1 MKIRDIALNDFRL
14 FYGRHEIN
22 FSIKNDKH
30 ITIFVGENGAGKT
43 TLLNA
48 IYWAFTGN
56 FTKQM
61 TRASDGSI
69 NVINK
74 DARKEGR
81 RECSVQVTFLDE
93 TSTYVLNR
101 TYTDSGNTMLSL
113 HVVSQDGVSRP
124 IAPTL
129 AQGHLEKFLPSQLAN
144 WFIFDGEAMDQIQ
157 LNGSPNFKKD
167 LQKTFGFSHMN
178 LLIEQLR
185 AMEREYAKQESKA
198 INDTEVSSVND
209 LVEQYEKAIDIFK
222 EEIAKRDDEIE
233 NEEKLESA
241 YFQQLRALPQSDAL
255 TGNIERETRLAKEKS
270 QRMAGL
276 EHRRKQLLIDDGPKF
291 LLSKLCESLEGKL
304 QIKEEKQS
312 LPAPFGDRLI
322 ADIFSMNECICG
334 RPVYAGSTEAVKLI
348 ALAERASTSQFTQ
361 RIATIRSALTG
372 HATASAKYTD
382 NMQQLDESIEILVS
396 EINEHRTT
404 IKSHEEEMAGIPIAK
419 IQELDAKRNAAKANA
434 SRAREA
440 RGILKARLEDA
451 RSKHSNAKINLD
463 SLLSKKNKGTQ
474 ISKDRKEVAE
484 LYEYVTSQFARQEKE
499 VLHAISSELS
509 NVMTKYF
516 TKHYTASVNPENY
529 AVKTLDESGAEVAL
543 STGEGYLLKFAVIA
557 SLVGLAGSKNRN
569 SSINWISSPIVAP
582 LIFDAP
588 FSVNDATYRKNIA
601 KNLSEQASQ
610 LIILFDSDKWNAG
623 MAAELGNRVGKYYTL
638 ISRARGQSKDISKT
652 MNINGRIIAL
662 NEYEGERDES
672 VCIEQSIV

>member
-1 MKIRDIALNDFRL
+1 MKIRDIALTDFRL

-22 FSIKNDKH
+22 FSVEDKKH

-48 IYWAFTGN
+48 IYWAFTGK
-56 FTKQM
+56 FTKQLAK
-61 TRASDGSI
+61 ASDGTM
-69 NVINK
+69 NTINK
-74 DARKEGR
+74 DARREGR

-93 TSTYVLNR
+93 NCTYVLNR
-101 TYTDSGNTMLSL
+101 TYSDSGSTQLSL
-113 HVVSQDGVSRP
+113 HVVSQDGVSSP
-124 IAPTL
+124 ISPNS
-129 AQGHLEKFLPSQLAN
+129 AQGFLEKFLPSQLAN
-144 WFIFDGEAMDQIQ
+144 WFIFDGEAIDQIQ
-157 LNGSPNFKKD
+157 LGGSPNFKKD
-167 LQKTFGFSHMN
+167 LQKTFGFSHMT

-185 AMEREYAKQESKA
+185 SMEREYAKQESKA
-198 INDTEVSSVND
+198 INDTEVNRLND
-209 LVEQYEKAIDIFK
+209 LVEQYEKAIEIFK
-222 EEIAKRDDEIE
+222 DEIAKRDDEIE

-255 TGNIERETRLAKEKS
+255 TVNIERETRLANEKGL
-270 QRMAGL
+270 RKAGQEL
-276 EHRRKQLLIDDGPKF
+276 RRKQLLIEDGPKF
-291 LLSKLCESLEGKL
+291 LLSKLCESLESKL
-304 QIKEEKQS
+304 AIKEEQQS

-322 ADIFSMNECICG
+322 ADIFAKQQCICG
-334 RPVYAGSTEAVKLI
+334 RPVYTGSTEAVKLI

-361 RIATIRSALTG
+361 RIATIRSGLTG
-372 HATASAKYTD
+372 HAAASAKYTD
-382 NMQQLDESIEILVS
+382 SMQHLDASIAILEGEIH
-396 EINEHRTT
+396 EHRTT
-404 IKSHEEEMAGIPIAK
+404 IKSCEDEMAGIPVAK
-419 IQELDAKRNAAKANA
+419 IQELDAKRNMARANA

-451 RSKHSNAKINLD
+451 RSRYSSAKTNLD
-463 SLLSKKNKGTQ
+463 ILLSKKNKGTQ
-474 ISKDRKEVAE
+474 ISKDRKEIAE
-484 LYEYVTSQFARQEKE
+484 LYEYVTSQFTRQEKE

-516 TKHYTASVNPENY
+516 TKHYTASVNPETY

-557 SLVGLAGSKNRN
+557 SLVGLAASKNRN
-569 SSINWISSPIVAP
+569 SNINWISSPVVAP

-610 LIILFDSDKWNAG
+610 LVMLFDSDKWNAG
-623 MAAELGNRVGKYYTL
+623 MSAELGSRVGKYYTL
-638 ISRARGQSKDISKT
+638 ISRARGPAKDIRKT
-652 MNINGRIIAL
+652 MNINGKIIVL
-662 NEYEGERDES
+662 NEYDGERDES